1 MPVMTTLFIF
11 LRRQRRAD
19 VRRNVIKAEL
29 RDGIRVGQ
37 AKGERL
43 YALRGKVGIFT
54 ADNRFRFSA
63 MRHVVTQ
70 GTQKHHVVINQNVE
84 CRPSRAPISNRSMD
98 SQGKSVMS
106 RVSPESARGSHSKI
120 SATMPHTLS
129 VISE

>member
-37 AKGERL
+37 AKDERL

-63 MRHVVTQ
+63 MRHV
-70 GTQKHHVVINQNVE
+70 
-84 CRPSRAPISNRSMD
+84 
-98 SQGKSVMS
+98 
-106 RVSPESARGSHSKI
+106 
-120 SATMPHTLS
+120 
-129 VISE
+129 

>member
-1 MPVMTTLFIF
+1 MTTHIHIPAKAAPA
-11 LRRQRRAD
+11 RD

-37 AKGERL
+37 AEGERL

-84 CRPSRAPISNRSMD
+84 CLAQPRADLQQVDD
-98 SQGKSVMS
+98 STGKSVMS